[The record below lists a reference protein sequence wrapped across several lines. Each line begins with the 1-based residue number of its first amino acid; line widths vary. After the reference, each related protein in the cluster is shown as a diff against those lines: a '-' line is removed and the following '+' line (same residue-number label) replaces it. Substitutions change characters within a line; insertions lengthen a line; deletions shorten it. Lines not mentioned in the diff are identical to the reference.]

1 MIPLRIFVSSPGD
14 VGEERALTQDVLNRL
29 EGEFLSRVKFKPIF
43 WEHEPLRASAHFQ
56 EQIPNPGDAD
66 IVICIIWSRLGTR
79 MPGHITRPD
88 GSRYASGTEYEFE
101 KALNGYKIKGFP
113 DLLVYRKTAPPLI
126 PADDEERWQQFNKV
140 RAFIRKWFLAGDGS
154 FTAAFRTF
162 ETPTE
167 FAELLETHLRKLI
180 ELRLPQPA
188 VVDVPSGVPP
198 LWQHGSPFRGLQ
210 VFDFGHAPIFCGRT
224 HAASDVLNALR
235 KQAADGCAFVL
246 LLGMSGVG
254 KSSLVRAGVL
264 PNLTRPGVIEG
275 IGVWRRAMLRPGD
288 TAGDLCAG
296 LAAALLRQESLPEL
310 EESGTTSEEFARLLR
325 KSPEGALSLIKIGLS
340 QAALEIQQTEQL
352 SHKPAAQL
360 ALVVDQFEEIFQER
374 FTTAERASYIA
385 ALSAMARSGRV
396 WIIVTLRSDF
406 YSRCSEVPE
415 LLALKEGAGQYD
427 LRPPTPTEVGQM
439 IRQPTQL
446 AGLRFSHNPET
457 AAPLDDVLRDTAI
470 KDPSALPLLEFTLE
484 QLYKNRTAEG
494 VLTYDAYERLGGIAG
509 ALTNRADE
517 VLNSLPPAARATLP
531 SVLSMMIGLGLGAEE
546 NIIRKRARADAV
558 TASPESKA
566 LVEQFVAARL
576 FITDC
581 ADDGTA
587 LVSLAHEA
595 LLHHWAPI
603 TQWID
608 QNKVYLRTRAR
619 IAAAAAV
626 WREQGEAASFLLPS
640 GKSLNEAERLL
651 AQSRVDFAS
660 QEIAYIE
667 ASRAGA
673 RRRLFVRLALA
684 AMLLIVTGAGLW
696 YWDAYQRTHH
706 EYYANIVMR
715 WGIPEGLKELTD
727 EQIRHRQ
734 ATIQL
739 VRRGRRGPV
748 EELRIVDSRGGY
760 PYLPSLLLSLFSLNP
775 LSRDIE
781 DTFATIPETLMTCRV
796 TFERDAAGHVI
807 NQKAYNRNDRLLYEL
822 HYPSHDTVHYKE
834 GDFPLS
840 RRKSGVSHVQFSRFD
855 SGPNAGLI
863 QELRFFDASGQ
874 PRPDSVE
881 CFGYRFVIN
890 DQGQPIAVTGLGAN
904 YQPAVN
910 RWGLAKTEVAYDEWG
925 NPIREIYFGPN
936 NQPVLDP
943 SGTAGTDLTYDAY
956 GNLTEFTALG
966 IDSQPVFVKTL
977 GAAVVRRTYDE
988 RGNVTEIAFFGPD
1001 RQPVRGPA
1009 DAAKITLVYDENGR
1023 GLETYFGPDG
1033 KPMRH
1038 QYGFVKG
1045 SVLRDE
1051 RGNVIEITVLD
1062 ENERPVRSTT
1072 GVTTT
1077 RYKYDGKGNQIEA
1090 AYFDENNQPV
1100 RSTAGYAK
1108 IKWTYDNRGNKV
1120 EEFVFGP
1127 DGRPALYEET
1137 YVGAKFR
1144 YNAQSKLTEIE
1155 YRDAADR
1162 GVRCKAGYVKVK
1174 MEYDQQGNQIEKAYL
1189 DENDRPT
1196 RHKEGNAKWVA
1207 LHDKRGNKIEQD
1219 FLDEQGRL
1227 VRLKDGYARFRNKYD
1242 ERSNLVEQT
1251 LFDENGRPA
1260 LHKWGYA
1267 KQQWK
1272 RDKLGRITA
1281 EAYFGFDSARVVH
1294 RQYGYAEVR
1303 LAYDNYGN
1311 VREASYFDSNGRA
1324 GRGAYGYA
1332 KQKIVYD
1339 DLQREIA
1346 RTYLDEND
1354 KPVSTQ
1360 VAVIE
1365 VTPDSKAQ
1373 RLGLQEGDIILT
1385 YDGEEV
1391 VNFRKFE
1398 DLETARSERQRELKI
1413 LRNGNMLVI
1422 MIDPGRLLGLYY
1434 NDKVPSSS
1442 QQSGLPARGAVPNH
1456 RRPDPEYLR
1465 SNPQG

>member
-29 EGEFLSRVKFKPIF
+29 EGEFLSRVKFEPIF
-43 WEHEPLRASAHFQ
+43 WEHEPLRASASFQ
-56 EQIPNPGDAD
+56 EQIPDPADAD

-79 MPGHITRPD
+79 MPGNITRVD

-101 KALNGYKIKGFP
+101 KALSGFKTKGFP

-162 ETPTE
+162 ETPTQ

-180 ELRLPQPA
+180 ELRLPQTDIVGEPLSA
-188 VVDVPSGVPP
+188 PP
-198 LWQHGSPFRGLQ
+198 LWEHGSPFRGLQ

-246 LLGMSGVG
+246 VLGMSGVG

-275 IGVWRRAMLRPGD
+275 IGVWRRTVLRPGD
-288 TAGDLCAG
+288 TAGDLCDG

-310 EESGTTSEEFARLLR
+310 EKNGTTSEEFARLLR
-325 KSPEGALSLIKIGLS
+325 TSPEGAVSLIKIGLS

-352 SHKPAAQL
+352 AHKPAAQL
-360 ALVVDQFEEIFQER
+360 ALVADQFEEIFQER
-374 FTTAERASYIA
+374 FTTAERTSYIA
-385 ALSAMARSGRV
+385 ALSAMARSGHV

-439 IRQPTQL
+439 IRQPAQL
-446 AGLRFSHNPET
+446 AGLRFSQHRET
-457 AAPLDDVLRDTAI
+457 AAPLDDVLRDAATQ
-470 KDPSALPLLEFTLE
+470 DPSALPLLEFTLE
-484 QLYKNRTAEG
+484 QLYKDRTAEE

-517 VLNSLPPAARATLP
+517 VLNSLPPATRATLP

-558 TASPESKA
+558 TAGAESKA

-576 FITDC
+576 FIMDC

-603 TQWID
+603 ARWID

-651 AQSRVDFAS
+651 AQSRADFAS

-667 ASRAGA
+667 ASRGGA
-673 RRRLFVRLALA
+673 RRRLSVRLGLA
-684 AMLLIVTGAGLW
+684 AILLMVTGAGLW
-696 YWDAYQRTHH
+696 YWDAYYRTHY
-706 EYYANIVMR
+706 EYYANITMR
-715 WGIPEGLKELTD
+715 WGIPEGLKELTG
-727 EQIRHRQ
+727 EQIRRRQ

-739 VRRGRRGPV
+739 VRRGRLGPV
-748 EELRIVDSRGGY
+748 EELRIVDSRGHY
-760 PYLPSLLLSLFSLNP
+760 PYLPSLLFSLSSLDP
-775 LSRDIE
+775 LSKNTE
-781 DTFATIPETLMTCRV
+781 DNFATIPETLTTCRV

-822 HYPSHDTVHYKE
+822 QYSSHDTVHYKE

-840 RRKSGVSHVQFSRFD
+840 RRASGVSHVQFSRFD

-863 QELRFFDASGQ
+863 RELRFFDASGQ
-874 PRPDSVE
+874 ARPDSME

-890 DQGQPIAVTGLGAN
+890 DQGLPIAVTGLGAN

-910 RWGLAKTEVAYDEWG
+910 RWGLAKTDVAYDEWG
-925 NPIREIYFGPN
+925 NTIRELYYGPN
-936 NQPVLDP
+936 DQLLLDP
-943 SGTAGTDLTYDAY
+943 SGTARLELTYDAY
-956 GNLTEFTALG
+956 GNLTGFTSLG
-966 IDSQPVFVKTL
+966 IDGQPVIMNMV
-977 GAAVVRRTYDE
+977 GAAGVRRTYDE
-988 RGNVTEIAFFGPD
+988 HGNVTEIVFLGPD
-1001 RQPVRGPA
+1001 RQLVRGTA
-1009 DAAKITLVYDENGR
+1009 GAAKISLVYRENGR
-1023 GLETYFGPDG
+1023 VLETYFGPDA

-1038 QYGFVKG
+1038 EYGFVKG
-1045 SVLRDE
+1045 SVMRDE
-1051 RGNVIEITVLD
+1051 RGNVIEMTFLD
-1062 ENERPVRSTT
+1062 ENERPVRDTI
-1072 GVTTT
+1072 GVTTV
-1077 RYKYDGKGNQIEA
+1077 RYKYDGQGNQIEV
-1090 AYFDENNQPV
+1090 AYFDENDQPV
-1100 RSTAGYAK
+1100 RSAAGYARVK
-1108 IKWTYDNRGNKV
+1108 RTYDNRGNKV

-1137 YVGAKFR
+1137 QVGARFR

-1155 YRDAADR
+1155 YLDAANR

-1174 MEYDQQGNQIEKAYL
+1174 VEYDQQGNQIENAYF
-1189 DENDRPT
+1189 DENDHPT
-1196 RHKEGNAKWVA
+1196 RHKDGFAKWGS
-1207 LHDKRGNKIEQD
+1207 LYDKRGNEIELNFFD
-1219 FLDEQGRL
+1219 DRGRL
-1227 VRLKDGYARFRNKYD
+1227 ARLKEGYARSRKKYD

-1251 LFDENGRPA
+1251 FFDEKGRPA
-1260 LHKWGYA
+1260 LNKWGYA
-1267 KQQWK
+1267 RQQWK
-1272 RDKLGRITA
+1272 RDQLGRIIV
-1281 EAYFGFDSARVVH
+1281 EAYFGIDGARVVH
-1294 RQYGYAEVR
+1294 RNYGYAEVR
-1303 LAYDNYGN
+1303 LAYDNQGN
-1311 VREASYFDSNGRA
+1311 VRESSYFDSNGRA
-1324 GRGAYGYA
+1324 GRGTYGYT
-1332 KQKIVYD
+1332 KRKLVYD

-1346 RTYLDEND
+1346 RTYVDEND
-1354 KPVSTQ
+1354 KPVRTQ
-1360 VAVIE
+1360 VVVIE
-1365 VTPDSKAQ
+1365 VTPDTKAQ

-1391 VNFRKFE
+1391 VNWRTFQDF
-1398 DLETARSERQRELKI
+1398 ETARSERQRELKI
-1413 LRNGNMLVI
+1413 LRNGNMLLI
-1422 MIDPGRLLGLYY
+1422 MIDPGRLLGLDY
-1434 NDKVPSSS
+1434 NDKVPSSQKS
-1442 QQSGLPARGAVPNH
+1442 IEH
-1456 RRPDPEYLR
+1456 
-1465 SNPQG
+1465 